1 MIGSKHSHGLLVSI
15 SVAAAFAAMAAPAQA
30 EITIGAIY
38 SVTGPAAALGIG
50 PRNAMAL
57 WPKEIGGEPVRILVY
72 DDASDP
78 SQATRH
84 ARKLT
89 QEDKA
94 DVIIG
99 STVTPGALA
108 ISEVAIETGTPQLA
122 ASPVELA
129 PDKEGWTFRLP
140 QSVALMA
147 EGTVEHMKQQ
157 GIKTFGFLGYS
168 DAYGESW
175 LQELKKNADREGIS
189 LTTAERFGRADTS
202 VTAQA
207 LRLLSTKPDA
217 VVIVASGSGSAMPQL
232 TVQERGYDGPIYQ
245 TFGAVAPDL
254 IRLAGKAAEGT
265 YGLSGPAVAPDQ
277 LPADHPS
284 RQVALDYVAEYE
296 RANGQGSY
304 NQFAANIQGG
314 LLVLQEAIP
323 VALQQAKPGTPEFRT
338 ALRDALRSVGE
349 VAVPQGVLNYTADD
363 PYGFDARGRFVLQ
376 VQDGAWRAV
385 R

>member
-1 MIGSKHSHGLLVSI
+1 MISRIRHHNLLVSI
-15 SVAAAFAAMAAPAQA
+15 SVAGVLAASAAPAQA

-89 QEDKA
+89 EEDKV
-94 DVIIG
+94 DLIIG

-129 PDKEGWTFRLP
+129 ANKEGWTFRLP

-147 EGTVEHMKQQ
+147 EGTIEHMRQQ
-157 GIKTFGFLGYS
+157 GVKTFGFLGYS

-175 LQELKKNADREGIS
+175 LQELKKNAEREGIR
-189 LTTAERFGRADTS
+189 LTAAERFGRADTS
-202 VTAQA
+202 VTAQT
-207 LRLLSTKPDA
+207 LRLLSTKPEA

-232 TVQERGYDGPIYQ
+232 TVKERGYDGLIYQ

-284 RQVALDYVAEYE
+284 RQAALDYVAEYE
-296 RANGQGSY
+296 QANGKGSY

-323 VALQQAKPGTPEFRT
+323 LALQQARPGTPEFRT

-363 PYGFDARGRFVLQ
+363 PYGFDERGRFVLQ
-376 VQDGAWRAV
+376 VQDGVWRAV